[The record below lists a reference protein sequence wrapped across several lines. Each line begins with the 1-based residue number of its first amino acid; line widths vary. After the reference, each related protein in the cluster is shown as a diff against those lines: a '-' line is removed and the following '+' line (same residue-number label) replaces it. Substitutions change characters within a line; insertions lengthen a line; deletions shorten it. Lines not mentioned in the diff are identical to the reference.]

1 MKLSKEEKE
10 KLESIYQSFLHDKK
24 ILRMKEIK
32 THRGSNCYEHTFKV
46 VKRAMHH
53 VEISSKKNINPE
65 IVLVGAILHD
75 YYLYDWRV
83 DRSKRKGHGKNH
95 VQRALEN
102 ASKDFNIS
110 PEVKEVIGT
119 HMWPINIK
127 NYPKSR
133 EAKIVS
139 ISDKMVALCESLT
152 SIRYKEKKRDKY
164 LSRISKL
171 FD

>member
-1 MKLSKEEKE
+1 MELSSEQKE
-10 KLESIYQSFLHDKK
+10 KLESIYQSFLHDER
-24 ILRMKEIK
+24 IIRMKEFK
-32 THRGSNCYEHTFKV
+32 MHRGSNCYEHTFKV

-53 VEISSKKNINPE
+53 VEISRKKNIKPE
-65 IVLVGAILHD
+65 IVLLGAILHD

-83 DRSKRKGHGKNH
+83 DRSKLKGHAKNH
-95 VQRALEN
+95 VQIALEN

-127 NYPKSR
+127 QYPKSR

-139 ISDKMVALCESLT
+139 INDKLVALCEAFT
-152 SIRYKEKKRDKY
+152 SVKYKERHREKY
-164 LSRISKL
+164 LNKISKL